1 MDNYNIKPKLKNV
14 KIAEHVH
21 SQIKKVAIETG
32 INLGHLIEMGA
43 MKVVNDYETGHFD
56 SIKKEYTKI
65 RRDGTFARS

>member
-21 SQIKKVAIETG
+21 TQIKKVAIETG

-43 MKVVNDYETGHFD
+43 MKIVQDYENGTFD
-56 SIKKEYTKI
+56 PIKKEYSKI
-65 RRDGTFARS
+65 RRDGSFVRS